1 MGTFTPAARLK
12 RAYLQM
18 AKRQKIDS
26 PELRAFKEDRSFE
39 RKRARLKESAAKE
52 AADIQLEAR
61 RHTADIL
68 DEMVEI
74 ALSETAVE
82 SAKIQAA
89 HFVYDR
95 AYGKA
100 AQTNINANVNA
111 NGKPS
116 EITGS
121 TLAKRIEATL
131 KRIEELTRGGAT
143 PPASEER
150 PADIRECDFD
160 PDSTT
165 KH

>member
-1 MGTFTPAARLK
+1 
-12 RAYLQM
+12 M
-18 AKRQKIDS
+18 AKRTKVGG
-26 PELRAFKEDRSFE
+26 PEMDALREDRKFVRE
-39 RKRARLKESAAKE
+39 KAGLRELVAKE

-68 DEMVEI
+68 DKMIDI
-74 ALSETAVE
+74 ATSETAVE
-82 SAKIQAA
+82 SARIQAA
-89 HFVYDR
+89 HIVFDR

-121 TLAKRIEATL
+121 ALAKRIEATL
-131 KRIEELTRGGAT
+131 RRVEELTSGGTA
-143 PPASEER
+143 PPPSEER
-150 PADIRECDFD
+150 SADLCQLDSD
-160 PDSTT
+160 PDSST